1 MSTTLGITF
10 ACRTD
15 LGPRFELAQSDAEIL
30 GDDIYRRM
38 MNDSVIGDS
47 PEAIDY
53 GDDVRKLMGAPLTDG
68 DVEALGPRYSV
79 MLQRSPRILT
89 ADVTVTRMPAATG
102 QIALR
107 FSVGVTSESG
117 PFDFLYELN
126 ETTFTQVGLTAGSP

>member
-15 LGPRFELAQSDAEIL
+15 LTPRFDVCTSDRQIL
-30 GDDIYRRM
+30 GDDIFRRM

-53 GDDVRKLMGAPLTDG
+53 GDNVRKLLGAALSDG
-68 DVEALGPRYSV
+68 EVDALGLRYSV
-79 MLQRSPRILT
+79 VLQRSPRILT
-89 ADVTVTRMPAATG
+89 ADVVVTRMAAAPG

-107 FSVGVTSESG
+107 FSVSVTTEVGPFSFLFALTSE
-117 PFDFLYELN
+117 
-126 ETTFTQVGLTAGSP
+126 TFSEIGVTAGSP